1 MSQPLQAL
9 LLEDRETDAELV
21 KRELRRA
28 GFAGEWPRVQTEA
41 DFLARLNEG
50 PEIILADYD
59 MPQFSALRALELL
72 RERGSNIPLIIV
84 SGTIGEE
91 TAVAAMREGAV
102 DYLLKDRLARL
113 GVSVRT
119 ALHIKAERDEKH
131 RIAEALRE
139 SEARF
144 RQMAEA
150 IPDVFWLSDPETRQM
165 LYVSPAYERIWGRSC
180 ESLYAAPRSFSES
193 IHPED
198 RQQVEEAL
206 QSNREKGGR
215 LELDYRIIRPDST
228 IRWIRVSG
236 FPVHGPDGTLH
247 RVAGVARD
255 ITHQRDLEARLL
267 QSQKMEAVGRL
278 AGGVAHDF
286 NNILTVINGYGESLL
301 HTLPAQDSRR
311 EMVDEICGAGRR
323 AAALTR
329 QLLAFSRKQI
339 MDVRLIDLNTILR
352 DMEGML
358 RRLLGERVDLKLSL
372 AADLGR
378 VRADHSQIEQ
388 VVMNLAVNARDA
400 MPEGGQLRV
409 STRTVHATDPLV
421 ASIPNVG
428 AQADFV
434 MLSVQDTGMGMSA
447 EVQAHIYEPFFTTK
461 PEGKGT
467 GLGLATCFGI
477 VQQSGGHIA
486 VESTVN
492 VGTTFRVFLP
502 LCPAGVV
509 EPVPAPSNHAPQ
521 GSETILLVEDNDA
534 VLALTAK
541 ILRSKGYEVL
551 EASDGDEGLKLAD
564 ARGGRLDLLLTDA
577 IMPRMSGNE
586 LVERVRR
593 QWPHMRALICSG
605 YVREDLSEDPAFL
618 KGLAFLSKPYTSVEL
633 LQKVRAVLDAK

>member
-9 LLEDRETDAELV
+9 LLEDREADAELV

-28 GFAGEWPRVQTEA
+28 GFTGDWPRVQTEA
-41 DFLARLNEG
+41 DFLARLKDG
-50 PEIILADYD
+50 PEVILADYE

-72 RERGSNIPLIIV
+72 RERELDIPLIIV

-91 TAVAAMREGAV
+91 IAVAAMREGAV
-102 DYLLKDRLARL
+102 DYLLKDRLGRL
-113 GVSVRT
+113 GASVRA
-119 ALHIKAERDEKH
+119 ALHLKAVRDEK
-131 RIAEALRE
+131 RSMAEALQE
-139 SEARF
+139 SETRF

-165 LYVSPAYERIWGRSC
+165 LYVSPAYERIWGRSR
-180 ESLYAAPRSFSES
+180 ESLYATPRSFSEA
-193 IHPED
+193 IHSED
-198 RQQVEEAL
+198 RQLVEEAM

-228 IRWIRVSG
+228 IRWIHVSG

-255 ITHQRDLEARLL
+255 ITHQRELEAQLL

-301 HTLPAQDSRR
+301 HSLPAQDSRR

-323 AAALTR
+323 ATALTR

-339 MDVRLIDLNTILR
+339 LDVKLVNLNTILR

-358 RRLLGERVDLKLSL
+358 RRLLGENVDLDVNL

-378 VRADHSQIEQ
+378 VRADPSQLEQ
-388 VVMNLAVNARDA
+388 VVMNLAVNAGDA
-400 MPEGGQLRV
+400 MPEGGHLRI
-409 STRTVHATDPLV
+409 STRNVQATDPFM

-428 AQADFV
+428 ASADFV
-434 MLSVQDTGMGMSA
+434 MLSVQDTGMGMSE

-486 VESTVN
+486 VESRLN
-492 VGTTFRVFLP
+492 EGTTFRIFLP
-502 LCPAGVV
+502 GSSDV
-509 EPVPAPSNHAPQ
+509 EVESQPAPSSHAPQ
-521 GSETILLVEDNDA
+521 GSETILLVEDNA
-534 VLALTAK
+534 PVRELTAK
-541 ILRSKGYEVL
+541 LLRSNGYEVW
-551 EASDGDEGLKLAD
+551 EASDGEAGHKLAIE
-564 ARGGRLDLLLTDA
+564 RGGTFDLLLTDA
-577 IMPRMSGNE
+577 VMPRMSGRE
-586 LVERVRR
+586 LVIQVRR
-593 QWPHMRALICSG
+593 QWPHIRAVLCSG
-605 YVREDLSEDPAFL
+605 YVQDEPSINFPPQG
-618 KGLAFLSKPYTSVEL
+618 GLAFLAKPFSPAEL
-633 LQKVRAVLDAK
+633 LQKVRAVLDES

>member
-21 KRELRRA
+21 IRELRRA
-28 GFAGEWPRVQTEA
+28 GFTGDWPRVQTEG
-41 DFLARLNEG
+41 DFLAHLHDGLEV
-50 PEIILADYD
+50 ILADYD

-102 DYLLKDRLARL
+102 DYLLKDRMGRL
-113 GVSVRT
+113 GASVRT
-119 ALHIKAERDEKH
+119 ALHLKAVRDEK
-131 RIAEALRE
+131 RSMAEALQE
-139 SEARF
+139 SETRF
-144 RQMAEA
+144 RQLAEA

-165 LYVSPAYERIWGRSC
+165 LYVSPAYEHIWGRDR
-180 ESLYAAPRSFSES
+180 ESLYAAPRSFAEA

-198 RQQVEEAL
+198 RQRVEEAL

-228 IRWIRVSG
+228 IRWIHVSG

-255 ITHQRDLEARLL
+255 ITHQRDLEAQLL
-267 QSQKMEAVGRL
+267 QAQKMEAVGRL

-339 MDVRLIDLNTILR
+339 LDVKLVDLNSILR

-358 RRLLGERVDLKLSL
+358 RRLLGEHVDLKLTL

-378 VRADHSQIEQ
+378 VRADPSQLEQ
-388 VVMNLAVNARDA
+388 VVMNLAVNASDA
-400 MPEGGQLRV
+400 MPEGGRLHL
-409 STRTVHATDPLV
+409 STQNVQSTDPLM
-421 ASIPNVG
+421 ASIPHV
-428 AQADFV
+428 AAADFV

-486 VESTVN
+486 VESRLN
-492 VGTTFRVFLP
+492 EGATFRIFLP
-502 LCPAGVV
+502 VSSVGVV
-509 EPVPAPSNHAPQ
+509 DRRRIPLSHAPR
-521 GSETILLVEDNDA
+521 GSETILLVEDNAPVRD
-534 VLALTAK
+534 LTAK
-541 ILRSKGYEVL
+541 LLRKNGYEVL
-551 EASDGDEGLKLAD
+551 EASDGEAGHKLALE
-564 ARGGRLDLLLTDA
+564 RGGQFDLLLTDA
-577 IMPRMSGNE
+577 VMPRMSGKE
-586 LVERVRR
+586 LVARVSR
-593 QWPHMRALICSG
+593 QWPHIKAVLCSG
-605 YVREDLSEDPAFL
+605 YVQDEPAITSTL
-618 KGLAFLSKPYTSVEL
+618 QAGLAFLSKPFTPAEL